1 MSLTEILDLVIFR
14 YGEVEITLFE
24 IVQVVFILAVARTI
38 TFLVKRLF
46 NRAVKRRRFDR
57 GTAYALRQ
65 LINYVL
71 WIMTI
76 LFTLDFSGI
85 EITVILAYSTAL
97 FVGLGLGLQDTFKDF
112 ISGIILLTERT
123 VTAGDIIEIN
133 NLVGKVKEVGLRTTK
148 VLTRDDIAV
157 ILPNSQLTNQGVINW
172 SHQHAATRFHVEV
185 GVAYGS
191 DTRLVEKVL
200 LACMQNLA
208 DIDAEPAPSV
218 QFRHFGDSSL
228 EFRANFHSTN
238 LFRIEFTKSEL
249 RFAIDAAFREA
260 GITIAF
266 PQMDVWIRNQG
277 NA

>member
-1 MSLTEILDLVIFR
+1 MTVTEVLDLVIFR

-46 NRAVKRRRFDR
+46 NRAVKRRRVDR

-200 LACMQNLA
+200 LECMQNLA
-208 DIDAEPAPSV
+208 EIDAEPAPSV

>member
-1 MSLTEILDLVIFR
+1 MRTQELLDIILVQ
-14 YGEVEITLFE
+14 YGDISITVFNVL
-24 IVQVVFILAVARTI
+24 QVLFILTLARVS
-38 TFLVKRLF
+38 TFLIQQAFR
-46 NRAVKRRRFDR
+46 RAVKRRRFDR

-65 LINYVL
+65 LINYVI
-71 WIMTI
+71 WIITI
-76 LFTLDFSGI
+76 LFTLDFSGV
-85 EITVILAYSTAL
+85 EVTVILAYSTAL

-112 ISGIILLTERT
+112 ISGIILLTERS

-133 NLVGKVKEVGLRTTK
+133 DLVGKVREVGLRTTK
-148 VLTRDDIAV
+148 IITRDDIAV

-191 DTRLVEKVL
+191 DTRLVERIL
-200 LACMQNLA
+200 LDCMANIVEV
-208 DIDAEPAPSV
+208 DKDPEPSV
-218 QFRHFGDSSL
+218 QFRDFGDSSL
-228 EFRANFHSTN
+228 LFRANFHSSN

-249 RFAIDAAFREA
+249 RFAIDAAFREQ

-266 PQMDVWIRNQG
+266 PQMDVWIRNTA

>member
-1 MSLTEILDLVIFR
+1 MTVTEVLDLVIFR

-46 NRAVKRRRFDR
+46 NRAVKRRRVDR

-200 LACMQNLA
+200 LECMQNLA
-208 DIDAEPAPSV
+208 EIDAEPAPSV

-260 GITIAF
+260 GITISS

>member
-1 MSLTEILDLVIFR
+1 MATQELLDFAVIE
-14 YGEVEITLFE
+14 YGTVHVTVFNVL
-24 IVQVVFILAVARTI
+24 QVLFILTLARVF
-38 TFLVKRLF
+38 TFLIQQAFR
-46 NRAVKRRRFDR
+46 RAVKRRRVDR

-65 LINYVL
+65 LINYMI
-71 WIMTI
+71 WIITI
-76 LFTLDFSGI
+76 LFTLDFSGV
-85 EITVILAYSTAL
+85 EVTVILAYSTAL

-112 ISGIILLTERT
+112 ISGIILLTERS

-133 NLVGKVKEVGLRTTK
+133 NLVGKVREVGLRTTK
-148 VLTRDDIAV
+148 ILTRDDIAV

-200 LACMQNLA
+200 LKCMA
-208 DIDAEPAPSV
+208 DMADVDNDPEPSV
-218 QFRHFGDSSL
+218 QFCDFGDSTL
-228 EFRANFHSTN
+228 VFRANFHSTN

-249 RFAIDAAFREA
+249 RFAIDAAFRQH

-266 PQMDVWIRNQG
+266 PQMDVWIRNQPTS
-277 NA
+277 

>member
-1 MSLTEILDLVIFR
+1 MSLTELLDLVIFR

-24 IVQVVFILAVARTI
+24 IVQVVFILALARTL
-38 TFLVKRLF
+38 TFLIKRLF
-46 NRAVKRRRFDR
+46 NRAVKRRRVDR

-200 LACMQNLA
+200 LECMKETG

-266 PQMDVWIRNQG
+266 PQMDVWIRNQEKS
-277 NA
+277 

>member
-1 MSLTEILDLVIFR
+1 V
-14 YGEVEITLFE
+14 
-24 IVQVVFILAVARTI
+24 
-38 TFLVKRLF
+38 
-46 NRAVKRRRFDR
+46 DR

-65 LINYVL
+65 LVNYFI
-71 WIMTI
+71 WIITI
-76 LFTLDFSGI
+76 LFTLDFMNV
-85 EITVILAYSTAL
+85 EVTVILAYSTAL

-112 ISGIILLTERT
+112 ISGIILLTERS

-133 NLVGKVKEVGLRTTK
+133 NLVGKVREVGLRTTK
-148 VLTRDDIAV
+148 ILTRDDIAV

-200 LACMQNLA
+200 LECMANMP
-208 DIDAEPAPSV
+208 DVDSDPEPSV
-218 QFRHFGDSSL
+218 QFRDFGDSTL
-228 EFRANFHSTN
+228 VFRANFHSTN

-249 RFAIDAAFREA
+249 RFAIDAAFRQH

-266 PQMDVWIRNQG
+266 PQMDVWIRNQPTS
-277 NA
+277 

>member
-1 MSLTEILDLVIFR
+1 MRTQELLDIILVQ
-14 YGEVEITLFE
+14 YGDISITVFNLL
-24 IVQVVFILAVARTI
+24 QVLFILTLARVS
-38 TFLVKRLF
+38 TFLIQQAFR
-46 NRAVKRRRFDR
+46 RAVKRRRFDR

-65 LINYVL
+65 LINYVI
-71 WIMTI
+71 WIITI
-76 LFTLDFSGI
+76 LFTLDFSGV
-85 EITVILAYSTAL
+85 EVTVILAYSTAL

-112 ISGIILLTERT
+112 ISGIILLTERS

-133 NLVGKVKEVGLRTTK
+133 DLVGKVREVGIRTTK
-148 VLTRDDIAV
+148 IITRDDIAV

-191 DTRLVEKVL
+191 DTRLVERIL
-200 LACMQNLA
+200 LDCMANIVEVDKDPEQ
-208 DIDAEPAPSV
+208 SV
-218 QFRHFGDSSL
+218 QFRDFGDSSL
-228 EFRANFHSTN
+228 LFRANFHSSN

-249 RFAIDAAFREA
+249 RFAIYAAFREQ

-266 PQMDVWIRNQG
+266 PQMDVWIRNTA

>member
-1 MSLTEILDLVIFR
+1 MRTQELLDIILVQ
-14 YGEVEITLFE
+14 YGDISITVFNLL
-24 IVQVVFILAVARTI
+24 QVLFILTLARVS
-38 TFLVKRLF
+38 TFLIQQAFR
-46 NRAVKRRRFDR
+46 RAVKRRRFDR

-65 LINYVL
+65 LINYVI
-71 WIMTI
+71 WIITI
-76 LFTLDFSGI
+76 LFTLDFSGV
-85 EITVILAYSTAL
+85 EVTVILAYSTAL

-112 ISGIILLTERT
+112 ISGIILLTERS

-133 NLVGKVKEVGLRTTK
+133 DLVGKVREVGLRTTK
-148 VLTRDDIAV
+148 IITRDDIAV

-191 DTRLVEKVL
+191 DTRLVERIL
-200 LACMQNLA
+200 LDCMANIVEV
-208 DIDAEPAPSV
+208 DKDPEPSV
-218 QFRHFGDSSL
+218 QFRDFGDSSL
-228 EFRANFHSTN
+228 LFRANFHSSN

-249 RFAIDAAFREA
+249 RFAIDAAFREQ

-266 PQMDVWIRNQG
+266 PQMDVWIRNTA

>member
-1 MSLTEILDLVIFR
+1 MPTQELLDFAVVEYGTVHITVFNIL
-14 YGEVEITLFE
+14 
-24 IVQVVFILAVARTI
+24 QVLFILALARTF
-38 TFLVKRLF
+38 TFLIQQAFR
-46 NRAVKRRRFDR
+46 RAVKRRRVDR

-65 LINYVL
+65 LINYVI
-71 WIMTI
+71 WIITI
-76 LFTLDFSGI
+76 LFTLDFSGV
-85 EITVILAYSTAL
+85 EVTVILAYSTAL

-112 ISGIILLTERT
+112 ISGIILLTERS

-200 LACMQNLA
+200 LECMAATA
-208 DIDAEPAPSV
+208 DVDAEPEASV
-218 QFRHFGDSSL
+218 QFRDFGDSSL
-228 EFRANFHSTN
+228 LFRANFHSSN

-249 RFAIDAAFREA
+249 RYAIDAAFRA
-260 GITIAF
+260 HNITIAF

>member
-1 MSLTEILDLVIFR
+1 MRTQELLDIILVQ
-14 YGEVEITLFE
+14 YGDISITLFNLL
-24 IVQVVFILAVARTI
+24 QVLFILTLARVS
-38 TFLVKRLF
+38 TFLIQQAFR
-46 NRAVKRRRFDR
+46 RAVKRRRFDR

-65 LINYVL
+65 LINYVI
-71 WIMTI
+71 WIITI
-76 LFTLDFSGI
+76 LFTLDFSGV
-85 EITVILAYSTAL
+85 EVTVILAYSTAL

-112 ISGIILLTERT
+112 ISGIILLTERS

-133 NLVGKVKEVGLRTTK
+133 DLVGKVREVGLRTTK
-148 VLTRDDIAV
+148 IITRDDIAV

-191 DTRLVEKVL
+191 DTRLVERIL
-200 LACMQNLA
+200 LDCMANIVEV
-208 DIDAEPAPSV
+208 DKDPEPSV
-218 QFRHFGDSSL
+218 QFRDFGDSSL
-228 EFRANFHSTN
+228 LFRANFHSSN

-249 RFAIDAAFREA
+249 RFAIDAAFREQ

-266 PQMDVWIRNQG
+266 PQMDVWIRNTA

>member
-1 MSLTEILDLVIFR
+1 MSITELLDLVIFR

-24 IVQVVFILAVARTI
+24 IVQVVFILALARTL
-38 TFLVKRLF
+38 TFLIKRLF
-46 NRAVKRRRFDR
+46 NRAVKRRRVDR

-200 LACMQNLA
+200 LECMKQTG

-266 PQMDVWIRNQG
+266 PQMDVWIRNQEKS
-277 NA
+277 

>member
-1 MSLTEILDLVIFR
+1 MRTQELLDIILVQ
-14 YGEVEITLFE
+14 YGDISITVFNLL
-24 IVQVVFILAVARTI
+24 QVLFILTLARVS
-38 TFLVKRLF
+38 TFLIQQAFR
-46 NRAVKRRRFDR
+46 RAVKRRRFDR

-65 LINYVL
+65 LINYVI
-71 WIMTI
+71 WIITI
-76 LFTLDFSGI
+76 LFTLDFSGV
-85 EITVILAYSTAL
+85 EVTVILAYSTAL

-112 ISGIILLTERT
+112 ISGIILLTERS

-133 NLVGKVKEVGLRTTK
+133 DLVGKVREVGIRTTK
-148 VLTRDDIAV
+148 IITRDDIAV

-191 DTRLVEKVL
+191 DTRLVERIL
-200 LACMQNLA
+200 LDCMANIVEV
-208 DIDAEPAPSV
+208 DKDPEPSV
-218 QFRHFGDSSL
+218 QFRDFGDSSL
-228 EFRANFHSTN
+228 LFRANFHSSN

-249 RFAIDAAFREA
+249 RFAIDAAFREQ

-266 PQMDVWIRNQG
+266 PQMDVWIRNTA